1 MVKIFLDSAKLDE
14 IEKVKSWGLLDG
26 VTTNP
31 SLIKKASDEFGGDI
45 EDYIKKILKV
55 AKGKPVSLEVIG
67 NTYKEMVKEGEKLYK
82 KFNGVGKNVY
92 IKIPVNPSFDESSG
106 GDFDGIKAIKI
117 LSKEKIPVN
126 CTLIFTPE
134 QALLAARAGAKFV
147 SPFVGREDDFIRKKY
162 KISFDKDDYFP
173 EKGEKKKGKVLED
186 EGIISGV
193 DLIKEAREIF
203 DKEKIKTKI
212 LAASI
217 RNKREFR
224 ECIIAGADII
234 TAPFDIIES
243 LVNHFKTAE
252 GMRGFTK
259 DIVPEYK
266 KLVDGKY

>member
-1 MVKIFLDSAKLDE
+1 MVKIFLDSAKLNE

-31 SLIKKASDEFGGDI
+31 SLIKKASDEFGGNI
-45 EDYIKKILKV
+45 EEYIKKILKV

-67 NTYKEMVKEGEKLYK
+67 NTYKEMVAEGEELFK
-82 KFNGVGKNVY
+82 KFNRFGKNVY
-92 IKIPVNPSFDESSG
+92 IKIPVNPSFDESSE
-106 GDFDGIKAIKI
+106 GDFDGIKAIKT
-117 LSKEKIPVN
+117 LSKKKIPVN

-134 QALLAARAGAKFV
+134 QALLAAKAGAKFV

-162 KISFDKDDYFP
+162 GVSFSKDDYFP
-173 EKGEKKKGKVLED
+173 AEGQRKKGKVLED
-186 EGIISGV
+186 EGIVSGV
-193 DLIKEAREIF
+193 DLIKETRKVF
-203 DKEKIKTKI
+203 DREKIKTKI

-217 RNKREFR
+217 RNKEEFR

-252 GMRGFTK
+252 GMKDFTK

-266 KLVDGKY
+266 KLVDG